1 MILTKL
7 GNVVTNID
15 FFFHIS
21 QESDMYS
28 IFLTHI
34 HIVIRNLR
42 RKKYKSNLS
51 VKFQVKSKF
60 NLIMYFYLYNL
71 IRLDKPNFNK

>member
-1 MILTKL
+1 MCYQYCI
-7 GNVVTNID
+7 
-15 FFFHIS
+15 FFNIS
-21 QESDMYS
+21 QESDIYS

-34 HIVIRNLR
+34 HIVIRNLQ
-42 RKKYKSNLS
+42 RKKYKSNLF

-71 IRLDKPNFNK
+71 IRLDKPNFIK